1 MSSGMSLTDI
11 AMKVSLD
18 YSSVMHGMKVI
29 ESRAVDMA
37 KFIATPLYPEK
48 PADAYSAHIRDAM
61 INAKNEYEIAA
72 LRQRIIEKEQGE
84 RDRDFILF
92 KEDLKRREDEANEHY
107 RRMERDNKVNAER
120 MASFRQKQTETMFAN
135 IKFPDNL
142 NSDANYQGLKRQLEA
157 EQEYANAE
165 ERRQEEREKRRQR
178 AIELDKKA
186 YEEGKRI
193 QRQAGTDYVIRR
205 NNDKKVDE
213 QVTAAQKQAA
223 EELTSLLDKQKAKN
237 DEIYAQHLRD
247 RKARSEMAAA
257 LKAGREAGIS
267 NDVLKAMAD
276 EFRMQQEIEKRNR
289 LQEDDN
295 DLKLRAERIL
305 RSMMTAQDLHNERVK
320 EYTMLLGKGKFTQ
333 EQFNAAVKESE
344 RIMKTSGK
352 GAGAYTGMLA
362 QASFAAEDF
371 IQGIA
376 MGDLR
381 AALLGASNNLTMVAR
396 GALEAAE
403 DMTILGMSA
412 KTFAAYAL
420 AIPAAVGGLVAYTS
434 WLNRA
439 VKDTRD
445 LSTVLRDTARGFE
458 LVEQSMSFRQQ
469 AGRERQRIG
478 EIEDITQAQR
488 ELKKATTDQAEA
500 EERLAK
506 ARAKRSR
513 EGTDI
518 LISTLGGQDA
528 YIELQNLIHDL
539 GESEHQASIA
549 LGKAMEQSLAGAFGA
564 AQAGE
569 AEKMINYL
577 REINNLSNSMIMKN
591 AKPGGLF
598 ENLNILLNDITAQD
612 SLEAVF
618 NTGFLQQTE
627 DQERLREIREKMLQ
641 ISLDIAKA
649 ENDVK
654 QATTNKADS
663 ERRILELKQDQIR
676 LQNEALKEEQR
687 IAEQQRLQRQA
698 EMQGEADMLE
708 EKRKQQVFDLQATEN
723 QKEMLRI
730 QQQMREFMGPTGTV
744 QPLAMSSITGPLAA
758 ALMMGQMQQEAQAAG
773 VQFLEAQ
780 AANLEKEIAA
790 LQQSSSP
797 EVIGGMQQDAFQAQA
812 DAFKQIFAAE
822 NKQPNPQLT
831 RQIQLLTDIRA
842 AMAAGGTIKVVGQ

>member
-1 MSSGMSLTDI
+1 MSSTGSVTDI
-11 AMKVSLD
+11 AAKISLD
-18 YSSVMHGMKVI
+18 YSAYMQGIKMV

-37 KFIATPLYPEK
+37 KFIANAPAASRGPDQGAQHLIDRNIEMSAVRNRIDLMRFAADRERKAIIDNAKATAEAEK
-48 PADAYSAHIRDAM
+48 EIAERSSALRIAILARYGAEADAKR
-61 INAKNEYEIAA
+61 
-72 LRQRIIEKEQGE
+72 E
-84 RDRDFILF
+84 R
-92 KEDLKRREDEANEHY
+92 A
-107 RRMERDNKVNAER
+107 
-120 MASFRQKQTETMFAN
+120 
-135 IKFPDNL
+135 
-142 NSDANYQGLKRQLEA
+142 RQLD
-157 EQEYANAE
+157 N
-165 ERRQEEREKRRQR
+165 
-178 AIELDKKA
+178 KA

-193 QRQAGTDYVIRR
+193 QQQSVDDYLARKTNEAAIEQEVQAGQ
-205 NNDKKVDE
+205 E
-213 QVTAAQKQAA
+213 QAA
-223 EELTSLLDKQKAKN
+223 NEAEQAADARAKAEAQITAILDKQKVKN

-257 LKAGREAGIS
+257 LKAGREAGVPNTVLKDAADQFKLQQAMEQRARQEQKDIE
-267 NDVLKAMAD
+267 VLKAFKKAK
-276 EFRMQQEIEKRNR
+276 QEDAHVIDYRNK
-289 LQEDDN
+289 LEEDDN
-295 DLKLRAERIL
+295 NLKLRAERIL
-305 RSMMTAQDLHNERVK
+305 RSLMTAQDLHNERVK
-320 EYTMLLGKGKFTQ
+320 EYTMLLNKGKFSQT
-333 EQFNAAVKESE
+333 QFNAAVKESE
-344 RIMKTSGK
+344 RVMRTSGK

-396 GALEAAE
+396 GAFEAAE
-403 DMTILGMSA
+403 GMTILGMGI
-412 KTFAAYAL
+412 KTFTAYAL
-420 AIPAAVGGLVAYTS
+420 GIPAVAGGLVAYTS

-445 LSTVLRDTARGFE
+445 LGTVLRDTARGFE
-458 LVEQSMSFRQQ
+458 LVEQRMSFRQQ
-469 AGRERQRIG
+469 AGRERQRID

-500 EERLAK
+500 EERLVK

-528 YIELQNLIHDL
+528 YIELQSLIHDL
-539 GESEHQASIA
+539 GESEHEASIT
-549 LGKAMEQSLAGAFGA
+549 LGQAMEQSLEGAFGA

-577 REINNLSNSMIMKN
+577 REINNLSNSMIMQN

-698 EMQGEADMLE
+698 EVQGESDLLE
-708 EKRKQQVFDLQATEN
+708 EKRKQQIFDLEATEN

-730 QQQMREFMGPTGTV
+730 QQQMREFMGPAGTI

-758 ALMMGQMQQEAQAAG
+758 ALMTGQMQQEAQAAG
-773 VQFLEAQ
+773 MQFLEVQ
-780 AANLEKEIAA
+780 ATNLEKEIAA
-790 LQQSSSP
+790 LQESSSP

-842 AMAAGGTIKVVGQ
+842 AVAAGGVIKVVGR